1 MLKKDND
8 SMKMQLRNVM
18 QDKMRLAR
26 VNRELE
32 EDMKEL
38 KQEVVF
44 YKARRVEELGKI
56 SAVY

>member
-44 YKARRVEELGKI
+44 YKARRVEELGNI